1 MDSRVEM
8 SSTEL
13 LQAQALIW
21 NLSFNYMKSMSLKCA
36 IELGIP
42 DIIHNHGQPIS
53 LSKLIESLPIHPSK
67 THCICRLM
75 RLLVHSGFF
84 TKQKGDH
91 QTQQE
96 EKYSL
101 TPASRLLLKD
111 EPCRLAPIFFTQF
124 EQEFRQ
130 TSLFI
135 STWLRSSDDT
145 AFETIH
151 GMTFWDFV
159 AQNPRAQQ
167 VFNGEMVTDSK
178 LTAEIV
184 VKDCKKV
191 FEGLKS
197 LVDVGGGTGTMGKAI
212 AKAFPYMKC
221 TVFDLPHV
229 VANLQG
235 TENLNFIG
243 GNMFEGIPPA
253 NALMLKWILHDW
265 NDEEAVA
272 ILKRCR
278 EAISS
283 KDEGGKLIVIE
294 VIAEDPKMDKQST
307 ETQLCLD
314 VMMMTAYGKE
324 RSLMEWEKLFFAAGF
339 GHYEITYVLGL
350 RSLIEVYP

>member
-253 NALMLKWILHDW
+253 NALMLKVHI
-265 NDEEAVA
+265 
-272 ILKRCR
+272 
-278 EAISS
+278 
-283 KDEGGKLIVIE
+283 
-294 VIAEDPKMDKQST
+294 
-307 ETQLCLD
+307 
-314 VMMMTAYGKE
+314 
-324 RSLMEWEKLFFAAGF
+324 
-339 GHYEITYVLGL
+339 YEL
-350 RSLIEVYP
+350 

>member
-111 EPCRLAPIFFTQF
+111 EP
-124 EQEFRQ
+124 
-130 TSLFI
+130 
-135 STWLRSSDDT
+135 W
-145 AFETIH
+145 
-151 GMTFWDFV
+151 
-159 AQNPRAQQ
+159 
-167 VFNGEMVTDSK
+167 
-178 LTAEIV
+178 
-184 VKDCKKV
+184 
-191 FEGLKS
+191 
-197 LVDVGGGTGTMGKAI
+197 
-212 AKAFPYMKC
+212 
-221 TVFDLPHV
+221 
-229 VANLQG
+229 
-235 TENLNFIG
+235 

-339 GHYEITYVLGL
+339 SHYEITYVLGL